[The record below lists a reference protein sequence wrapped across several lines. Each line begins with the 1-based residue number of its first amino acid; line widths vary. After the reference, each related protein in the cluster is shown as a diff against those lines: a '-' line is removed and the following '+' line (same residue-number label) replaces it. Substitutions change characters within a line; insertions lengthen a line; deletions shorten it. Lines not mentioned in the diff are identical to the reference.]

1 MTHASRSIL
10 TRSPCV
16 SLSHRITSN
25 IPYATLRN
33 ANSRFSASVLCA
45 SAADPVSNSFR
56 IRSYEKRTRKS
67 FRIRSY
73 KIPRGVGYPFAATN
87 FRVKPRRAHKSFR
100 IRSYE
105 KRTRNPFRIR
115 SYKIPRGVEGSF
127 ALSLRASALSA
138 SQRYPFLPSSF
149 PSHLAPPRPRF
160 DSNCRLSTSTTQC

>member
-73 KIPRGVGYPFAATN
+73 
-87 FRVKPRRAHKSFR
+87 
-100 IRSYE
+100 E

-115 SYKIPRGVEGSF
+115 SYKIPRGVEGAF
-127 ALSLRASALSA
+127 AFSLRASALSA